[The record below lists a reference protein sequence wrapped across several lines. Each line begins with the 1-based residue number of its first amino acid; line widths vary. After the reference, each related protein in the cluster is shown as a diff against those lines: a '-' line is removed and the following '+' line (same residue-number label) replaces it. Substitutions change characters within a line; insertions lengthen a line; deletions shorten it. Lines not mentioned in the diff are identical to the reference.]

1 MYHVLFFAKEKPRS
15 FGLISI
21 DFSSEMQFDTCV
33 GRSIGK
39 HGQWWLKKCC
49 NGYAHLKSLQIEG
62 VTSAGYWFLR
72 MTNLG
77 GGGELCVHTAALQ
90 FFSSFFFVAGK
101 LIYGHTSMRQVYF
114 TVKRGRSGRPIYTR
128 IESDSQQWLK
138 GSSMTMTESNEKM
151 LVFEWKV

>member
-1 MYHVLFFAKEKPRS
+1 MQLNVSSSPAVSSNANQVFHDYYFECTTYFFFAKEKPRS

-62 VTSAGYWFLR
+62 VTSAGY
-72 MTNLG
+72 
-77 GGGELCVHTAALQ
+77 
-90 FFSSFFFVAGK
+90 
-101 LIYGHTSMRQVYF
+101 
-114 TVKRGRSGRPIYTR
+114 
-128 IESDSQQWLK
+128 
-138 GSSMTMTESNEKM
+138 
-151 LVFEWKV
+151 